1 MSYAA
6 IKTALEQQLQS
17 AADIPV
23 VFDDSRYRK
32 KPKTAFLR
40 AIFKPEKVQSRLI
53 GAAAP
58 AEYQGTLEVQIFEA
72 SHMAAVVRAD
82 DLRGHFSKGLL
93 LDQGGVRVSITGA
106 DLVRDQQS
114 LNHNVYRLRI
124 RWRSYF

>member
-58 AEYQGTLEVQIFEA
+58 AEYQGALEVLIFEA

-82 DLRGHFSKGLL
+82 DLRGAFPKGLL
-93 LDQGGVRVSITGA
+93 LEQGGVRVSITGA